1 MKAAEDQLR
10 AAITIGEASEKYGLN
25 ANTVEL

>member
-1 MKAAEDQLR
+1 MKAAEEQLR
-10 AAITIGEASEKYGLN
+10 AAITIGEASEKYGLD